1 MHLMCSP
8 LESKEKAHADN
19 CGFIACS
26 PTCGHFPTLLLFPDN
41 GKPGGHI
48 NSPAG
53 LVPRNAPAVS
63 EQSLERSRLER
74 SRWRG
79 GRFACY
85 APHVMPQRNAS
96 NCGSRTCSF
105 SKYHKTNSLQMVGKI
120 EF

>member
-53 LVPRNAPAVS
+53 LVPRNALVLSSLANSWIVGNPEAIPKRGCGNLRGQRAGVARTDYEPA
-63 EQSLERSRLER
+63 
-74 SRWRG
+74 
-79 GRFACY
+79 
-85 APHVMPQRNAS
+85 RN
-96 NCGSRTCSF
+96 
-105 SKYHKTNSLQMVGKI
+105 
-120 EF
+120 

>member
-19 CGFIACS
+19 CGFMPCS

-53 LVPRNAPAVS
+53 LYSTERACILVFFRLRNSIANPLFAKIHRT
-63 EQSLERSRLER
+63 QLRL
-74 SRWRG
+74 
-79 GRFACY
+79 
-85 APHVMPQRNAS
+85 
-96 NCGSRTCSF
+96 
-105 SKYHKTNSLQMVGKI
+105 
-120 EF
+120 

>member
-26 PTCGHFPTLLLFPDN
+26 PTCAHFPTLLLFPDN

-63 EQSLERSRLER
+63 EQSLERSRLPGTDPPAPTWFTSELRRYVRKPRASLER
-74 SRWRG
+74 
-79 GRFACY
+79 A
-85 APHVMPQRNAS
+85 A
-96 NCGSRTCSF
+96 
-105 SKYHKTNSLQMVGKI
+105 
-120 EF
+120 

>member
-19 CGFIACS
+19 CGFMACS

-53 LVPRNAPAVS
+53 LVPRNALVLTEPINSETIVREHLVAWSVAGGSCLKCPIGWGVYQKRKLCLCKPA
-63 EQSLERSRLER
+63 
-74 SRWRG
+74 
-79 GRFACY
+79 
-85 APHVMPQRNAS
+85 P
-96 NCGSRTCSF
+96 
-105 SKYHKTNSLQMVGKI
+105 
-120 EF
+120 

>member
-26 PTCGHFPTLLLFPDN
+26 PTCGHLPTLLLFLDN

-63 EQSLERSRLER
+63 EQSLERSRLPITNRGKRVR
-74 SRWRG
+74 SLLC
-79 GRFACY
+79 GRQYIRSSF
-85 APHVMPQRNAS
+85 
-96 NCGSRTCSF
+96 SRTTFLASDCQRIVVYYYTFKEYSF
-105 SKYHKTNSLQMVGKI
+105 A
-120 EF
+120 